1 MVTGL
6 SVERQEV
13 DVVQVQKLMALGQV
27 EQDELSAD

>member
-13 DVVQVQKLMALGQV
+13 GVEQVQKLMALGQV